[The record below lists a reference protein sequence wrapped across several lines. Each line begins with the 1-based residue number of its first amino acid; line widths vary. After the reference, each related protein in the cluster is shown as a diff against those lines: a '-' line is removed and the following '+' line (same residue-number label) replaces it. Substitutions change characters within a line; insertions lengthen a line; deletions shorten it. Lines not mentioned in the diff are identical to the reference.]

1 MSKKSLDLNPMP
13 AQQRAIDATKAAG
26 RIAMESAQ
34 AIAQIN
40 QKASQELATLIQERV
55 SELMKTQDPRAAF
68 EYVHAEV
75 LQEAA
80 KEISQYHNQ
89 LLQVLK
95 SGNKELA
102 DIAETL
108 IQESKADLIHFVN
121 DATNNAPLGSEAYV
135 SVFKTSFNNALQN
148 FELIRAAMAD
158 SFTNFEKSVENVSNL
173 ANSKAGSKKKG
184 WYLVLPLKV
193 KGGFDGLKV
202 NIYGRVYFFAIAA
215 RHWKCKGQLPI

>member
-1 MSKKSLDLNPMP
+1 MP
-13 AQQRAIDATKAAG
+13 GQQSAVDATRAAG
-26 RIAMESAQ
+26 RVAMESAQ

-40 QKASQELATLIQERV
+40 QQATQELAEMIQKRV

-68 EYVHAEV
+68 EFVHAEV
-75 LQEAA
+75 LQDAA
-80 KEISQYHNQ
+80 KEIAQYHNQ

-95 SGNKELA
+95 SGNQELT
-102 DIAETL
+102 DIAETM

-121 DATNNAPLGSEAYV
+121 EATDNAPVGSEAYV

-173 ANSKAGSKKKG
+173 SGQKGPSKMKG
-184 WYLVLPLKV
+184 
-193 KGGFDGLKV
+193 
-202 NIYGRVYFFAIAA
+202 
-215 RHWKCKGQLPI
+215 

>member
-1 MSKKSLDLNPMP
+1 MSKKPFDMK
-13 AQQRAIDATKAAG
+13 AMQGQQSAVDATRAAG
-26 RIAMESAQ
+26 RVAMESAQ

-40 QKASQELATLIQERV
+40 QQAVQELAVMIQKRV
-55 SELMKTQDPRAAF
+55 SELMKTQDPRSAF

-75 LQEAA
+75 LQDAS
-80 KEISQYHNQ
+80 KEIAQYHNK

-95 SGNKELA
+95 SGNQELS
-102 DIAETL
+102 DIAEKM

-121 DATNNAPLGSEAYV
+121 EATNNAPVGSEAYV

-173 ANSKAGSKKKG
+173 SSQKGSSKKKG
-184 WYLVLPLKV
+184 
-193 KGGFDGLKV
+193 
-202 NIYGRVYFFAIAA
+202 
-215 RHWKCKGQLPI
+215 

>member
-1 MSKKSLDLNPMP
+1 MNQSIWKADMSKKSLDMNSIPG
-13 AQQRAIDATKAAG
+13 QQRAIDATKAAG
-26 RIAMESAQ
+26 RVAIESAQ

-40 QKASQELATLIQERV
+40 QQATQELAALIQIRV
-55 SELMKTQDPRAAF
+55 SELMKTQDPRSAF

-75 LQEAA
+75 LQDAA

-95 SGNKELA
+95 SGNQELA
-102 DIAETL
+102 DIAETM

-121 DATNNAPLGSEAYV
+121 DATDNAPLGSEAYV

-148 FELIRAAMAD
+148 FELIRAAMED

-173 ANSKAGSKKKG
+173 ASPKSASKKKS
-184 WYLVLPLKV
+184 
-193 KGGFDGLKV
+193 
-202 NIYGRVYFFAIAA
+202 
-215 RHWKCKGQLPI
+215 

>member
-1 MSKKSLDLNPMP
+1 MSKKSLDKNAMLG
-13 AQQRAIDATKAAG
+13 QQRAVDATRAAG
-26 RIAMESAQ
+26 RVAMESAQ

-40 QKASQELATLIQERV
+40 QQAAQELAAMIQKRV
-55 SELMKTQDPRAAF
+55 SELMKTQDPKTAF

-75 LQEAA
+75 LQDAA
-80 KEISQYHNQ
+80 KEIAQYHNQ

-102 DIAETL
+102 EIAETM

-121 DATNNAPLGSEAYV
+121 DATDNAPIGSEAYV

-158 SFTNFEKSVENVSNL
+158 SFVNFEKSVDNMSNL
-173 ANSKAGSKKKG
+173 ASPKSATKKKG
-184 WYLVLPLKV
+184 
-193 KGGFDGLKV
+193 
-202 NIYGRVYFFAIAA
+202 
-215 RHWKCKGQLPI
+215 